1 MCVIRI
7 IIPFL
12 IFLSIAFRQPICTK
26 RLTSVFYCDIISF
39 VGKKTFKEKFMKTR
53 DLTIIPLFTALII
66 VGAYLKI
73 PTPICPITLQIL
85 FTTLA
90 GVLLGGKKGAA
101 AVILY
106 IMLGLIGLPVFTGGG
121 GIGYVLSPTFG
132 YMIGFVLGA
141 YITGTIAHSGE
152 PTMKRLVPACL
163 TGLFIVFALG
173 VVYCYLINRV
183 WLGNSVSVRAVLVAG
198 LLLPLPGDIVLCF
211 FTAALGCRLIPI
223 MKRMTANSH

>member
-1 MCVIRI
+1 
-7 IIPFL
+7 
-12 IFLSIAFRQPICTK
+12 
-26 RLTSVFYCDIISF
+26 
-39 VGKKTFKEKFMKTR
+39 MKTR
-53 DLTIIPLFTALII
+53 DITMIPLFTALII

-90 GVLLGGKKGAA
+90 GVLLGGKRGAA

-141 YITGTIAHSGE
+141 YITGTIAHNGE

-163 TGLFIVFALG
+163 AGLFVVFVLG

-183 WLGNSVSVRAVLVAG
+183 WLGNSVSVRAVLIAG

-211 FTAALGCRLIPI
+211 FTAGLGCRLIPI
-223 MKRMTANSH
+223 MKHMTAASK

>member
-1 MCVIRI
+1 M
-7 IIPFL
+7 L
-12 IFLSIAFRQPICTK
+12 
-26 RLTSVFYCDIISF
+26 
-39 VGKKTFKEKFMKTR
+39 KTQIQSKQGDKDMKTR
-53 DLTIIPLFTALII
+53 DLTMIPLFTALII
-66 VGAYLKI
+66 VGAFLKI

-101 AVILY
+101 AVIVY

-132 YMIGFVLGA
+132 YMIGFVIGT
-141 YITGTIAHSGE
+141 YITGTISHSGE

-163 TGLFIVFALG
+163 AGLFVVFALG
-173 VVYCYLINRV
+173 VVYCWLINKV
-183 WLGNSVSVRAVLVAG
+183 YLGNSVSARSVLIAG
-198 LLLPLPGDIVLCF
+198 LFLPLPGDIVLCF

-223 MKRMTANSH
+223 LKRMEAGSH